1 MQIPGT
7 YPVRFKVRPGIDRV
21 AAIKAIREALDPTRI
36 GLKEAKEGFD
46 AGVIYA
52 APDMVPALLAAL
64 GPLCGY
70 RDHLRCGQD
79 PVPGGLRAAGSPSP
93 LSSGRDPGTGRAATG
108 LIGGLGSSVNG

>member
-64 GPLCGY
+64 APYADTETTYGAAKTRFLGVCERLAARVLC
-70 RDHLRCGQD
+70 RVAEILEQVERQLD
-79 PVPGGLRAAGSPSP
+79 
-93 LSSGRDPGTGRAATG
+93 
-108 LIGGLGSSVNG
+108 